1 MLKKIS
7 VITISVI
14 IVVFGCIAF
23 QKLNYWERSV
33 RIFSIGN
40 SPESTDRR
48 PGGERNLTYN
58 GEEFRGEGSHR
69 GEESERRLKDVQSGK
84 RQGDFRGGDR
94 HGSEGE
100 GKKINFGKV
109 FLFLAV
115 FASST
120 VIIIC
125 IDKIYYAMRKTP

>member
-7 VITISVI
+7 VFAISVL

-33 RIFSIGN
+33 RIFSLGN
-40 SPESTDRR
+40 SAEPTGGR
-48 PGGERNLTYN
+48 PGGERNRTFN
-58 GEEFRGEGSHR
+58 GEEFHGKDSHR
-69 GEESERRLKDVQSGK
+69 EAEAERGVQSGR
-84 RQGDFRGGDR
+84 RQGDFRGGER

-100 GKKINFGKV
+100 GRKINFGKV
-109 FLFLAV
+109 ILFLAV

-125 IDKIYYAMRKTP
+125 IDKIYYTMRKIQRP